1 MILSTN
7 NPVSECGLNIKLEEV
22 NPTEKIVEHVSKL
35 QHDLIEEIKEYYYLK
50 IHSKSDAG
58 ILDETKLRMNNI
70 LTYNIQKLG
79 CEIDTLSRF
88 AKNKIR
94 KVHNNPILD
103 SFKELMNKDLS
114 KYDEDLLNKAYDI
127 PTKYLNGKAFNIL
140 IQMNEDN
147 FYNQLKELANTHE
160 LANYY
165 STVLDQN
172 DTLSTVTLRDASIL
186 YSRLMEYYTQINT
199 IIRIFNKMLVQ
210 ASDEMHAKIN
220 AGDFIELINEYANGF
235 GAVLQF
241 IHKIYTIITRDF
253 DTLEEIIEDVVIKAE
268 QDIYNLNKQQEEQ
281 QKAAPKEYKPPIW

>member
-22 NPTEKIVEHVSKL
+22 NPTEKIVEHVYQLK
-35 QHDLIEEIKEYYYLK
+35 HDLIEEVKSYYYRK
-50 IHSKSDAG
+50 IFSNDNDGVLNEFKSRMNG
-58 ILDETKLRMNNI
+58 ILTN
-70 LTYNIQKLG
+70 NIQKLG
-79 CEIDTLSRF
+79 CEVDTLSRF

-114 KYDEDLLNKAYDI
+114 KYDEDLLNKAYTI
-127 PTKYLNGKAFNIL
+127 PTKYLNSKAFNIL

-186 YSRLMEYYTQINT
+186 YSRLMEYYTQIND
-199 IIRIFNKMLVQ
+199 IIRIFNKMLIQ
-210 ASDEMHAKIN
+210 ANNEMHTKIN
-220 AGDFIELINEYANGF
+220 NGDFVGLINEYTNGF
-235 GAVLQF
+235 GAALQF

-281 QKAAPKEYKPPIW
+281 QKAASKEYKPPIW